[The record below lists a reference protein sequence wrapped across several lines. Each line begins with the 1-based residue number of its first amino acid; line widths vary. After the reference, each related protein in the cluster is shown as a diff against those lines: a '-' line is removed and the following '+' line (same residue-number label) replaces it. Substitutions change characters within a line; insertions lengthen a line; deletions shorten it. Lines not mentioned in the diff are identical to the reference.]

1 MTISAQ
7 TPPPLGERAR
17 KRLRALGHALKPVI
31 LIGDRGVSDSLLAEC
46 ERALTRHELLKIKA
60 RGRDK
65 RTRDAL
71 FGAVCDATGAVL
83 VQRIGAVGLIYRPH
97 PEQPRIDLG

>member
-1 MTISAQ
+1 MTTSAQ
-7 TPPPLGERAR
+7 TAAPLSEHAR

-31 LIGDRGVSDSLLAEC
+31 LIGEKGVSDSLLAEC
-46 ERALTRHELLKIKA
+46 ERALTHHELLKIKA

-65 RTRDAL
+65 QTRDSL

-83 VQRIGAVGLIYRPH
+83 VQRIGSVGLIYRPN
-97 PEQPRIDLG
+97 PEQPRIDVS